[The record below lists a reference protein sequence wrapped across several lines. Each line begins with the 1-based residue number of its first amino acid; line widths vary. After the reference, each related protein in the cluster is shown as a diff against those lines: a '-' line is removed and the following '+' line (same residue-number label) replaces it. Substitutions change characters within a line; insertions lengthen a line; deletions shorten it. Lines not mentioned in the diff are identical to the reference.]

1 MIEGTHL
8 EHWINSITFG
18 TLLSGVYDD
27 DGTKKKRRSKRK
39 ATGGVID
46 KTNLPTSKKK
56 KKKVYTGDEMPF

>member
-27 DGTKKKRRSKRK
+27 DGTKKRRSKRK